1 VTAPAGIRRASAPA
15 GALGWLVLNEARLA
29 WRSPR
34 GLAFGAALPIAML
47 VLFGALPHYQQPLA
61 SLGGLT
67 RFDAEVPVLAAFVIA
82 ALALLVLPAPLAAYR
97 EQGILR
103 RMSATPV
110 RPGWV
115 LAAQVAVSTA
125 LAAIALAVLFAAGV
139 AGFGVA
145 APKDPGALILSLL
158 LCMIALFALGLF
170 IGAVAPT
177 AGSVIVFEGASFF
190 PLIFFA
196 GLWVPIQ
203 EMPGILQDIA
213 SYTALGAAVQAAQD
227 SMEGTFPPAKPL
239 LVMVVWGAAFTLAA
253 WRFFRWE

>member
-1 VTAPAGIRRASAPA
+1 MTAAGGLRRAPVPA
-15 GALGWLVLNEARLA
+15 RALGWLVLNEARLA

-34 GLAFGAALPIAML
+34 GLAFGAGLPLGML
-47 VLFGALPHYQQPLA
+47 VLFGELPHYQQPLA

-67 RFDAEVPVLAAFVIA
+67 RFDAEVPVLAAFVLA
-82 ALALLVLPAPLAAYR
+82 ALALLVLPAPLASYR

-110 RPGWV
+110 RPGWL
-115 LAAQVAVSTA
+115 LAAQVTVAAA
-125 LAAIALAVLFAAGV
+125 LAVMALAVLFAAGV

-145 APKDPGALILSLL
+145 APKDPGALILSLV
-158 LCMIALFALGLF
+158 LCAAALFALGLF

-177 AGSVIVFEGASFF
+177 SGSVIVFEGASFF

-203 EMPGILQDIA
+203 EMPSVLQNIA
-213 SYTALGAAVQAAQD
+213 SYTCLGAAVQATQD
-227 SMEGTFPPAKPL
+227 AMEGTFPPARPL
-239 LVMVVWGAAFTLAA
+239 LVMLAWTAAFTLAA

>member
-1 VTAPAGIRRASAPA
+1 VTAPAVIRRASAPA

-34 GLAFGAALPIAML
+34 GLAFGAVLPVGML
-47 VLFGALPHYQQPLA
+47 VLFGELPRYRQPVA

-82 ALALLVLPAPLAAYR
+82 ALAVIVLPAPLAAYR

-110 RPGWV
+110 RPGWL
-115 LAAQVAVSTA
+115 LAAQLAVNTA
-125 LAAIALAVLFAAGV
+125 LAVIALAILFTVGAA
-139 AGFGVA
+139 AFGVT
-145 APKDPGALILSLL
+145 APKDPGALVLSLL
-158 LCMIALFALGLF
+158 LCAIALFALGLF

-177 AGSVIVFEGASFF
+177 AGSVIVFEGATFF
-190 PLIFFA
+190 PLIFLA

-203 EMPGILQDIA
+203 EMPGALQDIA
-213 SYTALGAAVQAAQD
+213 GYTALGAAVQAAQD
-227 SMEGTFPPAKPL
+227 AMEGTFPPAKPL
-239 LVMVVWGAAFTLAA
+239 LVMVVWGVAFTLAA
-253 WRFFRWE
+253 WRSFRWE